1 VCRSTA
7 AAHLNEGNNVTSIQ
21 KQNYPY
27 WFILPAFAVFGL
39 LFLVPTATGLYYS
52 LTDWNINKTTINFV
66 GLENFRELFTDK
78 KLVAALWHTL
88 VYAFSVTILRNAIG
102 LGLALMLNTKLRLRG
117 LFRTIFFLPY
127 IISPIIIGYLFTAI
141 YHPAHGLLNQ
151 GLRAVGL
158 GFMAVDWLNDP
169 KFALFSTI
177 MVDVWRTSGFSMVIY
192 LAGLQMIPV
201 ELFESAALDGA
212 NYPKTFKHITFP
224 LIAPSLTINM
234 TLSLIGTMKVF
245 VMILVLTNG
254 GPGYATEVINT
265 YILTAFSLGLY
276 GQGTAANL
284 LLTVLIILIGAPVL
298 LFLRKREVAL

>member
-1 VCRSTA
+1 MFARGAS
-7 AAHLNEGNNVTSIQ
+7 LRGIFVTTIQ

-27 WFILPAFAVFGL
+27 WFLLPAFAIFAL
-39 LFLVPTATGLYYS
+39 LFLAPTITGFYYS
-52 LTDWNINKTTINFV
+52 LTDWNINTNIIHFI
-66 GLENFRELFTDK
+66 GLRNFRELFADK

-88 VYAFSVTILRNAIG
+88 AYAFAVTILRNAIG
-102 LGLALMLNTKLRLRG
+102 LGLALMLNTKMPLRG
-117 LFRTIFFLPY
+117 LFRTVFFLPY

-141 YHPAHGLLNQ
+141 YHPVNGLLNQ
-151 GLRAVGL
+151 GLRLLGL
-158 GFMAVDWLNDP
+158 NFLAVDWLNDP
-169 KFALFSTI
+169 RFALFSTI

-192 LAGLQMIPV
+192 LAGLQMIPT

-212 NYPKTFKHITFP
+212 NYAKTFKHITFP
-224 LIAPSLTINM
+224 LIAPSLTINL

-265 YILTAFSLGLY
+265 YIMTAFSLGLY
-276 GQGTAANL
+276 GQGTAANI
-284 LLTVLIILIGAPVL
+284 LLTILIILIGAPVL